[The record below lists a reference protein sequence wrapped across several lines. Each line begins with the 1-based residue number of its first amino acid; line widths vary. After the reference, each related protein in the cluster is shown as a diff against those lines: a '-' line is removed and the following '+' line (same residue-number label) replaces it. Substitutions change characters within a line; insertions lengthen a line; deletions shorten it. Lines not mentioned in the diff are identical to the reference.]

1 MASNLS
7 FRIPNL
13 KLPRDLSEDNAR
25 VWQRDLTRAINMLID
40 SVNSVG
46 SYIS

>member
-1 MASNLS
+1 MSSNLS
-7 FRIPNL
+7 FRIPLL
-13 KLPRDLSEDNAR
+13 KEPRTPDEANIQ
-25 VWQRDLTRAINMLID
+25 VWQRDLTRAVNMLID